1 MTTKLDYN
9 RNSYNV
15 VVRSEL
21 VSPFLTNVEMVVR
34 PIHNHKLDTVAI
46 SNLNKTLIIKKLKAE
61 VVYESVPIN
70 DINYERLIIKY
81 VGNVLPEDIV
91 NLEEVVKIHTLHYT
105 HCCAYLLKQVLKYLY
120 GLRQYSCYSTLSYT
134 LTFSINQL
142 HQW

>member
-1 MTTKLDYN
+1 MTTRLDYN

-34 PIHNHKLDTVAI
+34 PINNHKLDTVAI
-46 SNLNKTLIIKKLKAE
+46 SNLNKTLLIKKLKAE

-91 NLEEVVKIHTLHYT
+91 NLEEVIKMQNCIM
-105 HCCAYLLKQVLKYLY
+105 
-120 GLRQYSCYSTLSYT
+120 
-134 LTFSINQL
+134 
-142 HQW
+142 

>member
-34 PIHNHKLDTVAI
+34 PINNHKLDTVAI

-61 VVYESVPIN
+61 VGYESVPIN

-91 NLEEVVKIHTLHYT
+91 NLEEVIKMQNCIM
-105 HCCAYLLKQVLKYLY
+105 
-120 GLRQYSCYSTLSYT
+120 
-134 LTFSINQL
+134 
-142 HQW
+142 

>member
-34 PIHNHKLDTVAI
+34 PIYNHKLYTVAI

-81 VGNVLPEDIV
+81 AGNVLPEDIV
-91 NLEEVVKIHTLHYT
+91 NLEEVIKLQNCIM
-105 HCCAYLLKQVLKYLY
+105 
-120 GLRQYSCYSTLSYT
+120 
-134 LTFSINQL
+134 
-142 HQW
+142 

>member
-9 RNSYNV
+9 RDSYNV

-34 PIHNHKLDTVAI
+34 PINNHKLDTVAI
-46 SNLNKTLIIKKLKAE
+46 SNLDKTLMIKKLKAE
-61 VVYESVPIN
+61 VGYESVPIN

-91 NLEEVVKIHTLHYT
+91 NLEEVIKMQNCIM
-105 HCCAYLLKQVLKYLY
+105 
-120 GLRQYSCYSTLSYT
+120 
-134 LTFSINQL
+134 
-142 HQW
+142 

>member
-91 NLEEVVKIHTLHYT
+91 NLEEVVKMQNCIM
-105 HCCAYLLKQVLKYLY
+105 
-120 GLRQYSCYSTLSYT
+120 
-134 LTFSINQL
+134 
-142 HQW
+142 

>member
-34 PIHNHKLDTVAI
+34 PINNNKLDTVAI

-61 VVYESVPIN
+61 VGYESVPIN

-91 NLEEVVKIHTLHYT
+91 NLEEVIKMQNCIM
-105 HCCAYLLKQVLKYLY
+105 
-120 GLRQYSCYSTLSYT
+120 
-134 LTFSINQL
+134 
-142 HQW
+142 